1 MNSRILPSALLLVLT
16 LACGPAPQSTVTAPP
31 APPATPAAA
40 PARATSPAPAPPPRP
55 IEADEVTE
63 YVRSERGPR
72 NIILMIGDG
81 MGVTQI
87 SAGLY
92 SNNNHLNLERFSV
105 IGLHKSYSGDN
116 LITDSAAG
124 ATAFA
129 SGVKSYNGAI
139 GVDLDTLPVPTIL
152 EMAEAAGMPT
162 GLVANSSI
170 VHATPAAFYAHAR
183 YRQNYEEI
191 AADLLNTDIDLFI
204 GGGAKFFERRESDD
218 RNLSDEL
225 RERGN
230 AVQSFVDTDI
240 KSLQVDRAKNLGYY
254 TADSEPL
261 PFSQGR
267 EYLVDASKLAVDYL
281 DERDKDNRGF
291 FLMIEGSQ
299 IDWGGHSND
308 SDYIISEMI
317 EFDEAIGAVLNFAQ
331 QDGET
336 LVIVTADHETGGYAI
351 NNGSEM
357 GRIDGAFTS
366 DYHTADL
373 IPVFAYGPGAE
384 RFSGIYENTA
394 IFDKMMQL
402 YGLRPVGE
410 SPQNR

>member
-1 MNSRILPSALLLVLT
+1 
-16 LACGPAPQSTVTAPP
+16 
-31 APPATPAAA
+31 
-40 PARATSPAPAPPPRP
+40 
-55 IEADEVTE
+55 
-63 YVRSERGPR
+63 
-72 NIILMIGDG
+72 
-81 MGVTQI
+81 MGITQI

-92 SNNNHLNLERFSV
+92 SNNNRLNLERFSV
-105 IGLHKSYSGDN
+105 IGLHKSYSADN

-139 GVDLDTLPVPTIL
+139 GVDADTLAAPTIL

-162 GLVANSSI
+162 GLVATSSI

-204 GGGAKFFERRESDD
+204 GGGAKFFERRETDE

-230 AVQSFVDTDI
+230 DLQSFVDTDI
-240 KSLQVDRAKNLGYY
+240 KDLIVDRAKNIGYY
-254 TADSEPL
+254 TADGEPL
-261 PFSQGR
+261 PYSQGR
-267 EYLVDASKLAVDYL
+267 RYLVDASELAVDYL
-281 DERDKDNRGF
+281 DERDTENQGF
-291 FLMIEGSQ
+291 FLMVEGSQ

-317 EFDEAIGAVLNFAQ
+317 EFDQAIGAMLNFAQ

-351 NNGSEM
+351 NNGSSM
-357 GRIDGAFTS
+357 GQIDGAFTS

-373 IPVFAYGPGAE
+373 IPVFAFGPGAE

-394 IFDKMMQL
+394 IFDKMVQL
-402 YGLRPVGE
+402 YGLQPAGE
-410 SPQNR
+410 SNER